1 MSESIEKTIDIS
13 RILKSKMG
21 TKAKFVPSFLVSWL
35 KKTVHEDEVNRFLW
49 ESRHLQGTEW
59 LTECVKYLKMN
70 IQLEGVENLPDK
82 KVKEAK
88 ETKASLKPQDS
99 QDSDDTKEPAEEEEH
114 EESLKEAIAKQA
126 IEDEA
131 PLSSSFTLRKILGGD
146 ILTAQVIRRQIWL
159 IVLVVF
165 FIIIYISNRYSIQQD
180 MIEIDQLQEELQN
193 AKYKA
198 LSSSSQITERS
209 RESNVLK
216 MLQNNKDSVLH
227 IATQPPYIINVP
239 ENE

>member
-1 MSESIEKTIDIS
+1 MKEKEIKEDQEA
-13 RILKSKMG
+13 KADSKTAETPAHQEPG
-21 TKAKFVPSFLVSWL
+21 KKA
-35 KKTVHEDEVNRFLW
+35 
-49 ESRHLQGTEW
+49 
-59 LTECVKYLKMN
+59 
-70 IQLEGVENLPDK
+70 
-82 KVKEAK
+82 KEAK
-88 ETKASLKPQDS
+88 ETKASQKPQDS
-99 QDSDDTKEPAEEEEH
+99 QDSDDSDDSKEPAEGEVH

-193 AKYKA
+193 AKYEA